1 MIVDKG
7 HAFGEQWLFEQNK
20 TKVLEDDLTFEDKG
34 MLGEISHAML
44 FECIGGPIESILK
57 KNLQS
62 HEVKY
67 MKKYDVSENQK
78 YAHLKLDEMVF
89 IKKLGKLLG

>member
-1 MIVDKG
+1 
-7 HAFGEQWLFEQNK
+7 
-20 TKVLEDDLTFEDKG
+20 

-67 MKKYDVSENQK
+67 MKKYDVSEN
-78 YAHLKLDEMVF
+78 
-89 IKKLGKLLG
+89 

>member
-1 MIVDKG
+1 
-7 HAFGEQWLFEQNK
+7 
-20 TKVLEDDLTFEDKG
+20 
-34 MLGEISHAML
+34 ML

-67 MKKYDVSENQK
+67 MKKYDVSEN
-78 YAHLKLDEMVF
+78 
-89 IKKLGKLLG
+89 